1 MVATSIRNS
10 MDGVNTLDG
19 QKLEISD
26 KLPSETGNGRHFEGK
41 RGVQPERLEL
51 STF

>member
-1 MVATSIRNS
+1 
-10 MDGVNTLDG
+10 MDGVNALDS
-19 QKLEISD
+19 QKLEVSD
-26 KLPSETGNGRHFEGK
+26 NLPRETGNGRHFEGK

>member
-1 MVATSIRNS
+1 

-19 QKLEISD
+19 QKLGISD
-26 KLPSETGNGRHFEGK
+26 KLPSETGNGRHFEGV
-41 RGVQPERLEL
+41 RGMQPERLEL